1 LHFGS
6 RVPTIRERSL
16 DGGTRLAEQGVGA
29 LVFDVYGTLFGF
41 HRLAERARA
50 IVGDLPL
57 LDRWRA
63 KQLEHS
69 FLRTILGEYVDFWRV
84 TEEALD
90 AACAQLELELTS
102 EERSHLLQG
111 WLELEAF
118 PDVRVALEA
127 FRERGL
133 RLAILSNGSPAMLEG
148 LLDTA
153 GLRSAFEVVLSA
165 DAVQRYKPA
174 PAVYALA
181 PAALVLRPER
191 ILFCSS
197 NGFDVAGALRFG
209 FRVCWVNRGSSLD
222 ALGKQPH
229 YSVQSLLELLEV
241 L

>member
-1 LHFGS
+1 MA
-6 RVPTIRERSL
+6 RQAVDAI
-16 DGGTRLAEQGVGA
+16 
-29 LVFDVYGTLFGF
+29 VFDVYGTLFGF
-41 HRLAERARA
+41 NRLAERARA

-90 AACAQLELELTS
+90 AACAQLELELTQ
-102 EERSHLLQG
+102 EERAHLLHG

-118 PDVRVALEA
+118 PDVRAALEA

-133 RLAILSNGSPAMLEG
+133 RLAILSNGSPMMLEA
-148 LLDTA
+148 LLDA
-153 GLRSAFEVVLSA
+153 ASLRTGFEAVLSA
-165 DAVQRYKPA
+165 DAVQRYKPS

-181 PAALVLRPER
+181 PAALILRPER

-209 FRVCWVNRGSSLD
+209 FQVCWVNRGNAKLD
-222 ALGKQPH
+222 ALGKHPH
-229 YSVQSLLELLEV
+229 YAVHSLLELLEH